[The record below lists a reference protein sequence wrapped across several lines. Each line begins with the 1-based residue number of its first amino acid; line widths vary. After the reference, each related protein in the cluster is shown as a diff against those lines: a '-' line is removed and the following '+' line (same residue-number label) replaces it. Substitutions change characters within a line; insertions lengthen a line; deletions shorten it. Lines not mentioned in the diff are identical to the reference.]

1 MQAGKILKSFGLYD
15 TVSRSDIL
23 QVLLESQLALSV
35 AEIKAT
41 LKHGCDRITLY
52 RNLKLLT
59 KKGILHQIVV
69 DGQVSKYVLPDSI
82 VEPDVHYSEHLHFR
96 CMCCGQVKCF
106 TQYTLDDM
114 ELPQG
119 YKMLG
124 ANFVVFGIC
133 NLCNKN

>member
-1 MQAGKILKSFGLYD
+1 
-15 TVSRSDIL
+15 
-23 QVLLESQLALSV
+23 
-35 AEIKAT
+35 
-41 LKHGCDRITLY
+41 
-52 RNLKLLT
+52 
-59 KKGILHQIVV
+59 
-69 DGQVSKYVLPDSI
+69 VLPDSI